1 MHPGRFEL
9 LSPWLQNL
17 FGKAISSIL
26 RHGGQPK
33 SMQKHVRNAQVVPVL
48 YSFERLPLPVSAH
61 FRRRPEGTKPGSASC
76 NDARPRIMVGPWE
89 FESQTST
96 LSIFHT

>member
-1 MHPGRFEL
+1 VDLGRIEL
-9 LSPWLQNL
+9 PTSWLQNM
-17 FGKAISSIL
+17 FGKAISLIL
-26 RHGGQPK
+26 RHGWQPK

-48 YSFERLPLPVSAH
+48 YSFERLPLPASVH
-61 FRRRPEGTKPGSASC
+61 FRGRPEGTKPGSVSC

-89 FESQTST
+89 SEPQTST